1 MLSRI
6 HISGSRIASSS
17 VTSSSRRSKP
27 SGGHSI
33 ASDLATNTR
42 GGVQADEAAGSRD
55 VAVASADGYT
65 AEARHGQVIA
75 ARVAAMTFLRSSIAR
90 SFQARACEA
99 APRGLVPPPSTVGLE
114 DLSNGLCPMSASPPR
129 ASGSIEG

>member
-1 MLSRI
+1 
-6 HISGSRIASSS
+6 
-17 VTSSSRRSKP
+17 V
-27 SGGHSI
+27 
-33 ASDLATNTR
+33 
-42 GGVQADEAAGSRD
+42 AGSRD
-55 VAVASADGYT
+55 VAVALADGYT
-65 AEARHGQVIA
+65 AEARYGQVIA

-99 APRGLVPPPSTVGLE
+99 APRRLVPPPPTVGLE